1 MTSKMSRNG
10 TRININLFA
19 DYIEWKTLTH
29 LQEDFFHCPA
39 FVICLRILQ
48 RGDCVLLF
56 HRWRSRMHYKADYI
70 FQRRLSSLSLAVK
83 ISTVK
88 FWNVLSGENQ
98 SPAMVES
105 YAWIKPFEE
114 PLQSCPASFQS
125 RGFKKLVHVKWRSC
139 SMCNW
144 QNSLY
149 PFEAS
154 VQNKVSKPGAK
165 W

>member
-1 MTSKMSRNG
+1 MKNSHSLLRG
-10 TRININLFA
+10 L
-19 DYIEWKTLTH
+19 
-29 LQEDFFHCPA
+29 FHCPA

-70 FQRRLSSLSLAVK
+70 VQYRLSCLSLALK

-98 SPAMVES
+98 SPAMLES
-105 YAWIKPFEE
+105 NRFMQGTLPSCQASS
-114 PLQSCPASFQS
+114 QSH
-125 RGFKKLVHVKWRSC
+125 GFKKLDVQVKWRSC

-144 QNSLY
+144 QNALY
-149 PFEAS
+149 PFEAP
-154 VQNKVSKPGAK
+154 VQNKVSKSGAK
-165 W
+165 WLQLKLN